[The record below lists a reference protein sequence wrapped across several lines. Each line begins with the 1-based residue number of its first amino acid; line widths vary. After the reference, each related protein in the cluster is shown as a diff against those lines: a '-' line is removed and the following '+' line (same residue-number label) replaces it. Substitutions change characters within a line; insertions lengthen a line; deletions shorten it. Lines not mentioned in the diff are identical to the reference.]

1 MAGSV
6 VGTAGVVLLDELM
19 GILEILETV
28 GKLLNIVDDL
38 AELGDVV
45 HELELDRADGI
56 DSSHGGS
63 EGEGFH
69 SKEQKVYYYKQI
81 VPFFA

>member
-19 GILEILETV
+19 GVLEILETE
-28 GKLLNIVDDL
+28 GELLNIVDEL

-45 HELELDRADGI
+45 HVLELDLVDGI
-56 DSSHGGS
+56 DGSHGGS

-69 SKEQKVYYYKQI
+69 SRE
-81 VPFFA
+81 